1 MVQEDKELLLKDL
14 GARLDTNLV
23 CSIYRTDDEGV
34 GYRDEVL
41 HGYCKGDIWYEFYFR
56 EDCSIGID
64 DVSKIKP
71 YLFPLSSMTEDQ
83 LYEIK
88 EITEF
93 KYNHNTLELVK
104 WTETHTTL
112 EFWLEE
118 VPQYSVIEVFDWLN
132 KNHFDYRCLIEKGL
146 AIDATGLNIY

>member
-1 MVQEDKELLLKDL
+1 METTKQKFTIEIERPTMDYKVTEGELYEII
-14 GARLDTNLV
+14 GT
-23 CSIYRTDDEGV
+23 G
-34 GYRDEVL
+34 L
-41 HGYCKGDIWYEFYFR
+41 HCFGQNI
-56 EDCSIGID
+56 
-64 DVSKIKP
+64 KI
-71 YLFPLSSMTEDQ
+71 TEEQ

-104 WTETHTTL
+104 WAETHTTL

-132 KNHFDYRCLIEKGL
+132 KNHFDYRGLIPMGL
-146 AIDATGLNIY
+146 AIDATNLNIYS